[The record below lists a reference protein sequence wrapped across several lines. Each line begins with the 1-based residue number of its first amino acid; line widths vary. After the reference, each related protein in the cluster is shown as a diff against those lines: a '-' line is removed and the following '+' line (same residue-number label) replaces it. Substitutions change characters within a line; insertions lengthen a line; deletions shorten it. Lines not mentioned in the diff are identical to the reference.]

1 MPVIMLFVVR
11 EKNHVSRVHR
21 VSSCIS
27 PSANASWFASF
38 LSFQALISPT
48 SDVPHRK
55 DDAVD
60 VVQRHQWLGLAVR
73 DVTTSWSV
81 LLEAW
86 ATLRTL
92 GGWDIFMCS
101 GTIGGCNS
109 DFAD

>member
-1 MPVIMLFVVR
+1 MSLPVSLLRPMPLRSRLF
-11 EKNHVSRVHR
+11 
-21 VSSCIS
+21 
-27 PSANASWFASF
+27 FSF
-38 LSFQALISPT
+38 HALISPT

-86 ATLRTL
+86 TTLRTL
-92 GGWDIFMCS
+92 GGGDIFMCS

>member
-1 MPVIMLFVVR
+1 MPVIMPFAIHER
-11 EKNHVSRVHR
+11 ITVSLP
-21 VSSCIS
+21 IS
-27 PSANASWFASF
+27 LLQPMP
-38 LSFQALISPT
+38 LLIPRSNQST

-73 DVTTSWSV
+73 DITTSWSV

-101 GTIGGCNS
+101 GTIGGYNS

>member
-1 MPVIMLFVVR
+1 MK
-11 EKNHVSRVHR
+11 EKNYVSRVHR
-21 VSSCIS
+21 FSSCIS
-27 PSANASWFASF
+27 PSANASSF
-38 LSFQALISPT
+38 VSLLSFHALISPT

-86 ATLRTL
+86 ATLGTL

-101 GTIGGCNS
+101 STIGGCNS